1 MNQIGTLTEP
11 CRRWT
16 WPTRRLHHSHVAPLG
31 ETSDTTSR
39 TWRSPVKWADQNRC
53 TMPFRSCGQ
62 VQSVAPDRGATG
74 CDRTIRRAIHPEMSP
89 CTVRVGER
97 DDLPHLLEM
106 WRALIQNATDTDPR
120 YQLNAHSSEW
130 FREML
135 RDQLLARSL
144 PFPGVL
150 VAVHDTAIV
159 GFLTMRPKPAHPA
172 FSMEPTAQ
180 IVDLFVSFTSRLRC
194 GRRAVRSAR
203 QHAAGYATELH
214 TLYADDRAIGF
225 WKAQGFSRSSSRCG
239 MTSPPVQA
247 TTGMK

>member
-1 MNQIGTLTEP
+1 
-11 CRRWT
+11 
-16 WPTRRLHHSHVAPLG
+16 
-31 ETSDTTSR
+31 
-39 TWRSPVKWADQNRC
+39 
-53 TMPFRSCGQ
+53 
-62 VQSVAPDRGATG
+62 
-74 CDRTIRRAIHPEMSP
+74 MSP

-180 IVDLFVSFTSRLRC
+180 IVDLFVSPSHRGSGVGAEL
-194 GRRAVRSAR
+194 VRSAR
-203 QHAAGYATELH
+203 KHSRKASYTQLELH

-225 WKAQGFSRSSSRCG
+225 WKAQGFQPLFVTLRHDLASRPSHDG
-239 MTSPPVQA
+239 DEM
-247 TTGMK
+247 